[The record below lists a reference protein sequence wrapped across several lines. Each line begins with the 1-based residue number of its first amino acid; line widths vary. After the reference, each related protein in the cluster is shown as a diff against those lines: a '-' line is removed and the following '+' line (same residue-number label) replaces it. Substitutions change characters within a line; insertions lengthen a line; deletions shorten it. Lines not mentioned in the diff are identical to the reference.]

1 MKGWILAIFAAFCFG
16 SSPILIKEGLAGLGS
31 PLVGITIAQIF
42 AALACGLSLGG
53 LRRFRRIFLI
63 DRKSAIFW
71 ILTGVLLVMGRFC
84 RWAAL
89 DLAPVNLVAPILGIV
104 PLATVGFSCI
114 LLRGIERVTARLWLG
129 AALVMIGVTL
139 VTLSYLDIL

>member
-1 MKGWILAIFAAFCFG
+1 MKGWALAIFAAFCFG

-31 PLVGITIAQIF
+31 PLVGIMIAQIF

-63 DRKSAIFW
+63 DRRSAIFW
-71 ILTGVLLVMGRFC
+71 ILTGVFLVMGRFF

-104 PLATVGFSCI
+104 PLATVGFSYVF
-114 LLRGIERVTARLWLG
+114 LRIERVTARLWLG
-129 AALVMIGVTL
+129 AVLVVIGATL
-139 VTLSYLDIL
+139 VTLSYIGIL